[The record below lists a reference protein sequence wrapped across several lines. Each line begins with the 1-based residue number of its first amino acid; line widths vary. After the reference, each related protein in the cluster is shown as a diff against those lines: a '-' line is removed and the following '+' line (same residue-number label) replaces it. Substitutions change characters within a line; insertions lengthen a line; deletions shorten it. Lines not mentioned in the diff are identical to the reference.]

1 MFQERIPPDPKGN
14 ADFFFLSL
22 NFHAL
27 GWPRAYEICPSV
39 PLQGILKIHQFSKNT
54 WPGKR
59 CLYEFPL
66 PYLGGF
72 LEYFNNEAV

>member
-14 ADFFFLSL
+14 ADFLKSL

-39 PLQGILKIHQFSKNT
+39 PLQGILKIHQFSKILGQ
-54 WPGKR
+54 GKGVSMSSH
-59 CLYEFPL
+59 FHI
-66 PYLGGF
+66 LGVF
-72 LEYFNNEAV
+72 